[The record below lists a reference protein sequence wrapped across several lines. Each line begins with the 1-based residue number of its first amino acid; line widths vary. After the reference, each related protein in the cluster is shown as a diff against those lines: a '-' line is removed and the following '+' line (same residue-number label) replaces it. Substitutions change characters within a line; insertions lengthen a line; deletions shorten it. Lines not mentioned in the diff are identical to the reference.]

1 MRAKFSYIDDCIKIG
16 EGIFPVLVIENKKLY
31 RGVLSSFLNS
41 CEEDYFVFS
50 EDFKPFEFSRD
61 GCFISEPI
69 FVDMNSRKLLGKL
82 DGYMQQTANDEF
94 AEDTTEVKAVV
105 ARLADKLKAF
115 CDFDCE

>member
-50 EDFKPFEFSRD
+50 EDF
-61 GCFISEPI
+61 
-69 FVDMNSRKLLGKL
+69 
-82 DGYMQQTANDEF
+82 
-94 AEDTTEVKAVV
+94 
-105 ARLADKLKAF
+105 
-115 CDFDCE
+115 